1 MDGEKRSQSRR
12 SVIDGILEPLT
23 EAQRKPY
30 KHMRLED
37 LSEDD
42 FSALQETIKSEV
54 DELVNE
60 QNARGTVFNRPAQ
73 TGKQQ
78 NGQQATDAEVD
89 AVVKTMHL

>member
-1 MDGEKRSQSRR
+1 MKKTLRF
-12 SVIDGILEPLT
+12 
-23 EAQRKPY
+23 
-30 KHMRLED
+30 
-37 LSEDD
+37 LSMA
-42 FSALQETIKSEV
+42 ALVLMGATMTGCISN
-54 DELVNE
+54 ELVNE